1 MKLHTKILLGLVLGA
16 GLGIGLNVLA
26 HQVPWAPSIVPVVD
40 WIAGK
45 VDWFAGNVAS
55 PVGQIFLRLLLMTVI
70 PLVFCSITLGVA
82 GLGDI
87 RKVGRIGVRS
97 IGYFLVST
105 AISATIGILLVN
117 YVRPGEGLSPELR
130 DRLMA
135 TYQSQVQGLGAG
147 GTAKFGVDMLVNF
160 FPRNPIQAAAT
171 MDMIGLIVFSI
182 IFGAALT
189 LIPEDKVKPV
199 VRVLDAVGEAIVK
212 IIGMVM
218 RLAPYGVFGLIF
230 FVTWRLGLDIVF
242 RLGAYVF
249 VVLAG
254 LVLHGVGSLS
264 VLVRVAGGLRP
275 TLFFSRIRD
284 SIMTAFSTSS
294 SNATLPTNI
303 AVAEQ
308 ELKIPPEIAGFVLPL
323 GSTMCMNGT
332 ALFEG
337 VTVLFL
343 AQLFGISLDV
353 PTQLVVIVMSV
364 ITAVGAAGVPGG
376 SLPLLMVVLAS
387 VGVPP
392 EGIGVVLGVDRIL
405 DMCRTTVNVVGDLTA
420 VVYVARTESEWDPRA
435 VGSAAALA
443 PAG

>member
-1 MKLHTKILLGLVLGA
+1 MKLHTKILLGLLLGA
-16 GLGIGLNVLA
+16 ALGTSANVFA
-26 HQVPWAPSIVPVVD
+26 HNPPWVQ
-40 WIAGK
+40 
-45 VDWFAGNVAS
+45 WFATNVAS

-70 PLVFCSITLGVA
+70 PLVFCSIVLGVA

-87 RKVGRIGVRS
+87 RKVGRVGIRS
-97 IGYFLVST
+97 ISYFLIST
-105 AISATIGILLVN
+105 AISATIGIVLVN
-117 YVRPGEGLSPELR
+117 VARPGEGLPPALR
-130 DRLMA
+130 DQLMA
-135 TYQSQVQGLGAG
+135 AYQSQVQGLQAG
-147 GTAKFGVDMLVNF
+147 GPSKFSVDMLVNF
-160 FPRNPIQAAAT
+160 FPRNPIQAAAS
-171 MDMIGLIVFSI
+171 MDMIGLIVFSL

-189 LIPEDKVKPV
+189 LIPEEKAKPV
-199 VRVLDAVGEAIVK
+199 IRVLDAVGEAIVK
-212 IIGMVM
+212 IIGMAM

-230 FVTWRLGLDIVF
+230 YVTSRLGLDIV
-242 RLGAYVF
+242 RKLGAYV
-249 VVLAG
+249 VVVILG
-254 LVLHGVGSLS
+254 LLLHGLGSLS

-275 TLFFSRIRD
+275 TVFFSRIRD
-284 SIMTAFSTSS
+284 SVVTAFSTSS

-343 AQLFGISLDV
+343 AQLFGISLDL
-353 PTQLVVIVMSV
+353 PTQMVVIVMSV

-376 SLPLLMVVLAS
+376 SLPLLMVVLGS

-420 VVYVARTESEWDPRA
+420 AVYVARTETEWDPRS
-435 VGSAAALA
+435 VSSDVKLAA
-443 PAG
+443 

>member
-1 MKLHTKILLGLVLGA
+1 VKLHTKILLGLLLGA
-16 GLGIGLNVLA
+16 ALGTSANVFA
-26 HQVPWAPSIVPVVD
+26 HNPPWVQ
-40 WIAGK
+40 
-45 VDWFAGNVAS
+45 WFATNVAS

-70 PLVFCSITLGVA
+70 PLVFCSIVLGVA

-87 RKVGRIGVRS
+87 RKVGRVGIRS
-97 IGYFLVST
+97 ISYFLIST
-105 AISATIGILLVN
+105 AISATIGIVLVN
-117 YVRPGEGLSPELR
+117 AARPGEGLPPALR
-130 DRLMA
+130 DQLMA
-135 TYQSQVQGLGAG
+135 AYQSQVQGLQAG
-147 GTAKFGVDMLVNF
+147 GPSKFGVDMLVNF
-160 FPRNPIQAAAT
+160 FPRNPIQAAAS
-171 MDMIGLIVFSI
+171 MDMIGLIVFSL

-189 LIPEDKVKPV
+189 LIPEEKAKPV
-199 VRVLDAVGEAIVK
+199 IRVLDAVGEAIVK
-212 IIGMVM
+212 IIGMAM

-230 FVTWRLGLDIVF
+230 YVTSRLGLDIV
-242 RLGAYVF
+242 RKLGAYV
-249 VVLAG
+249 VVVILG
-254 LVLHGVGSLS
+254 LLLHGLGSLS

-275 TLFFSRIRD
+275 TVFFSRIRD
-284 SIMTAFSTSS
+284 SIVTAFSTSS

-343 AQLFGISLDV
+343 AQLFGISLDL
-353 PTQLVVIVMSV
+353 PTQMVVIVMSV

-376 SLPLLMVVLAS
+376 SLPLLMVVLGS

-420 VVYVARTESEWDPRA
+420 AVYVARTETEWDPRS
-435 VGSAAALA
+435 VSSDVKLAA
-443 PAG
+443 

>member
-1 MKLHTKILLGLVLGA
+1 VRLHTKILLGLLLGA
-16 GLGIGLNVLA
+16 TLGIGLNYLA
-26 HQVPWAPSIVPVVD
+26 HELPWPPSMAPTVD
-40 WIAGK
+40 WLAGR
-45 VDWFAGNVAS
+45 VDWLASNVAS

-87 RKVGRIGVRS
+87 RKVGRVGVRS
-97 IGYFLVST
+97 IAYFLVST

-117 YVRPGEGLSPELR
+117 VVRPGEGLAPELR

-135 TYQSQVQGLGAG
+135 TYQSQVQGLQAG

-189 LIPEDKVKPV
+189 LIPEEKAKSV
-199 VRVLDAVGEAIVK
+199 VRVLDAVGDAIVK
-212 IIGMVM
+212 IIGMAM

-230 FVTWRLGLDIVF
+230 FVTWRLGLGILF
-242 RLGAYVF
+242 RLGAYVL
-249 VVLAG
+249 VVLGG

-275 TLFFSRIRD
+275 TVFFSRIRD
-284 SIMTAFSTSS
+284 SIVTAFSTSS

-308 ELKIPPEIAGFVLPL
+308 ELKIPSEIAGFVLPL

-353 PTQLVVIVMSV
+353 PTQLIVIIMSV

-376 SLPLLMVVLAS
+376 SLPLLMVVLAA

-420 VVYVARTESEWDPRA
+420 TVYVARTETSWDPKTVSGER
-435 VGSAAALA
+435 
-443 PAG
+443 

>member
-1 MKLHTKILLGLVLGA
+1 MKLHTKILLGLLLGA
-16 GLGIGLNVLA
+16 ALGTSANVFA
-26 HQVPWAPSIVPVVD
+26 HNPPWVQ
-40 WIAGK
+40 
-45 VDWFAGNVAS
+45 WFATNVAS

-70 PLVFCSITLGVA
+70 PLVFCSIVLGVA

-87 RKVGRIGVRS
+87 RKVGRVGIRS
-97 IGYFLVST
+97 ISYFLIST
-105 AISATIGILLVN
+105 AISATIGIVLVN
-117 YVRPGEGLSPELR
+117 AARPGEGLPPALR
-130 DRLMA
+130 DQLMA
-135 TYQSQVQGLGAG
+135 AYQSR
-147 GTAKFGVDMLVNF
+147 VDMLVNF
-160 FPRNPIQAAAT
+160 FPRNPIQAAAS
-171 MDMIGLIVFSI
+171 MDMIGLIVFSL

-189 LIPEDKVKPV
+189 LIPEEKAKPV
-199 VRVLDAVGEAIVK
+199 IRVLDAVGEAIVK
-212 IIGMVM
+212 IIGMAM

-230 FVTWRLGLDIVF
+230 YVTSRLGLDIV
-242 RLGAYVF
+242 RKLGAYV
-249 VVLAG
+249 VVVILG
-254 LVLHGVGSLS
+254 LLLHGLGSLS

-275 TLFFSRIRD
+275 TVFFSRIRD
-284 SIMTAFSTSS
+284 SIGTAFSTSS

-343 AQLFGISLDV
+343 AQLFGISLDL
-353 PTQLVVIVMSV
+353 PTQMVVIVMSV

-376 SLPLLMVVLAS
+376 SLPLLMVVLGS

-420 VVYVARTESEWDPRA
+420 AVYVAR
-435 VGSAAALA
+435 
-443 PAG
+443 

>member
-1 MKLHTKILLGLVLGA
+1 MKLHTKILLGLLLGA
-16 GLGIGLNVLA
+16 ALGTSANVFA
-26 HQVPWAPSIVPVVD
+26 HNPPWVQ
-40 WIAGK
+40 
-45 VDWFAGNVAS
+45 WFATNVAS

-70 PLVFCSITLGVA
+70 PLVFCSIVLGVA

-87 RKVGRIGVRS
+87 RKVGRVGIRS
-97 IGYFLVST
+97 ISYFLIST
-105 AISATIGILLVN
+105 AISATIGIVLVN
-117 YVRPGEGLSPELR
+117 AARPGEGLPPALR
-130 DRLMA
+130 DQLMA
-135 TYQSQVQGLGAG
+135 AYQSQVQGLQAG
-147 GTAKFGVDMLVNF
+147 GPSKFSVDMLVNF
-160 FPRNPIQAAAT
+160 FPRNPIQAAAS
-171 MDMIGLIVFSI
+171 MDMIGLIVFSL

-189 LIPEDKVKPV
+189 LIPEEKAKPV
-199 VRVLDAVGEAIVK
+199 IRVLDAVGEAIVK
-212 IIGMVM
+212 IIGMAM

-230 FVTWRLGLDIVF
+230 YVTSRLGLDIV
-242 RLGAYVF
+242 RKLGAYV
-249 VVLAG
+249 VVVILG
-254 LVLHGVGSLS
+254 LLLHGLGSLS

-275 TLFFSRIRD
+275 TVFFSRIRD
-284 SIMTAFSTSS
+284 SIVTAFSTSS

-343 AQLFGISLDV
+343 AQLFGISLDL
-353 PTQLVVIVMSV
+353 PTQMVVIVMSV

-376 SLPLLMVVLAS
+376 SLPLLMVVLGS

-420 VVYVARTESEWDPRA
+420 AVYVARTESGWDPRS
-435 VGSAAALA
+435 VSSDVKLAA
-443 PAG
+443 

>member
-1 MKLHTKILLGLVLGA
+1 VKLHTKILLGLLLGA
-16 GLGIGLNVLA
+16 ALGTSANVFA
-26 HQVPWAPSIVPVVD
+26 HNPPWVQ
-40 WIAGK
+40 
-45 VDWFAGNVAS
+45 WFATNVAS

-70 PLVFCSITLGVA
+70 PLVFCSIVLGVA

-87 RKVGRIGVRS
+87 RKVGRVGIRS
-97 IGYFLVST
+97 ISYFLIST
-105 AISATIGILLVN
+105 AISATIGIVLVN
-117 YVRPGEGLSPELR
+117 AARPGEGLPPALR
-130 DRLMA
+130 DQLMA
-135 TYQSQVQGLGAG
+135 AYQSQVQGLQAG
-147 GTAKFGVDMLVNF
+147 GPSKFGVDMLVNF
-160 FPRNPIQAAAT
+160 FPRNPIQAAAS
-171 MDMIGLIVFSI
+171 MDMIGLIVFSL

-189 LIPEDKVKPV
+189 LIPEEKAKPV
-199 VRVLDAVGEAIVK
+199 IRVLDAVGEAIVK
-212 IIGMVM
+212 IIGMAM

-230 FVTWRLGLDIVF
+230 YVTSRLGLDIV
-242 RLGAYVF
+242 RKLGAYV
-249 VVLAG
+249 VVVILG
-254 LVLHGVGSLS
+254 LLLHGLGSLS

-275 TLFFSRIRD
+275 TVFFSRIRD
-284 SIMTAFSTSS
+284 SVVTAFSTSS

-343 AQLFGISLDV
+343 AQLFGISLDL
-353 PTQLVVIVMSV
+353 PTQMVVIVMSV

-376 SLPLLMVVLAS
+376 SLPLLMVVLGS

-420 VVYVARTESEWDPRA
+420 AVYVARTETEWDPRS
-435 VGSAAALA
+435 VSSDVKLAA
-443 PAG
+443 

>member
-1 MKLHTKILLGLVLGA
+1 VKLHTKILLGLLLGA
-16 GLGIGLNVLA
+16 ALGTSANVFA
-26 HQVPWAPSIVPVVD
+26 HNPPWVQ
-40 WIAGK
+40 
-45 VDWFAGNVAS
+45 WFATNVAS

-70 PLVFCSITLGVA
+70 PLVFCSIVLGVA

-87 RKVGRIGVRS
+87 RKVGRVGIRS
-97 IGYFLVST
+97 ISYFLIST
-105 AISATIGILLVN
+105 AISATIGIVLVN
-117 YVRPGEGLSPELR
+117 AARPGEGLPPALR
-130 DRLMA
+130 DQLMA
-135 TYQSQVQGLGAG
+135 AYQSQVQGLQAG
-147 GTAKFGVDMLVNF
+147 GPSKFGVDMLVNF
-160 FPRNPIQAAAT
+160 FPRNPIQAAAS
-171 MDMIGLIVFSI
+171 MDMIGLIVFSL

-189 LIPEDKVKPV
+189 LIPEEKAKPV
-199 VRVLDAVGEAIVK
+199 IRVLDAVGEAIVK
-212 IIGMVM
+212 IIGMAM

-230 FVTWRLGLDIVF
+230 YVTSRLGLDIV
-242 RLGAYVF
+242 RKLGAYV
-249 VVLAG
+249 VVVILG
-254 LVLHGVGSLS
+254 LLLHGLGSLS

-275 TLFFSRIRD
+275 TVFFSRIRD
-284 SIMTAFSTSS
+284 SIVTAFSTSS

-343 AQLFGISLDV
+343 AQLFGISLDL
-353 PTQLVVIVMSV
+353 PTQMVVIVMSV

-376 SLPLLMVVLAS
+376 SLPLLMVVLGS

-420 VVYVARTESEWDPRA
+420 AVYVARTESGWDPRS
-435 VGSAAALA
+435 VSSDVKLAA
-443 PAG
+443 

>member
-1 MKLHTKILLGLVLGA
+1 MVGAVGGSVLQ
-16 GLGIGLNVLA
+16 L
-26 HQVPWAPSIVPVVD
+26 
-40 WIAGK
+40 
-45 VDWFAGNVAS
+45 FAANVAS

-70 PLVFCSITLGVA
+70 PLVFCSIVLGVA

-87 RKVGRIGVRS
+87 RKVGRVGVRS

-105 AISATIGILLVN
+105 AISATIGIVLVN
-117 YVRPGEGLSPELR
+117 LARPGEGLSPEVR
-130 DRLMA
+130 DQLMA
-135 TYQSQVQGLGAG
+135 SYQTQVQGLQAG
-147 GTAKFGVDMLVNF
+147 GATKFGVDMLVNF
-160 FPRNPIQAAAT
+160 FPRNPIQAAAS
-171 MDMIGLIVFSI
+171 MDMIGLIVFSL

-189 LIPEDKVKPV
+189 LIPEDKAKPV

-212 IIGMVM
+212 IIGMAM
-218 RLAPYGVFGLIF
+218 KLAPYGVFGLIF
-230 FVTWRLGLDIVF
+230 YVTSRLGLDIVWK
-242 RLGAYVF
+242 LGAYVL
-249 VVLAG
+249 VVIVG
-254 LVLHGVGSLS
+254 LVIHGVGSLS
-264 VLVRVAGGLRP
+264 LLVRVAGGLSP
-275 TLFFSRIRD
+275 TVFFSRIRD
-284 SIMTAFSTSS
+284 SIVTAFSTSS

-308 ELKIPPEIAGFVLPL
+308 ELKIPPQIAGFVLPL

-343 AQLFGISLDV
+343 AQLFGISLDL

-420 VVYVARTESEWDPRA
+420 AVYVARTESAWDPRL
-435 VGSAAALA
+435 VSTDVKLAA
-443 PAG
+443 

>member
-1 MKLHTKILLGLVLGA
+1 MKLHTKILLGLLLGA
-16 GLGIGLNVLA
+16 ALGTSANVFA
-26 HQVPWAPSIVPVVD
+26 HNPPWVQ
-40 WIAGK
+40 
-45 VDWFAGNVAS
+45 WFATNVAS

-70 PLVFCSITLGVA
+70 PLVFCSIVLGVA

-87 RKVGRIGVRS
+87 RKVGRVGIRS
-97 IGYFLVST
+97 ISYFLIST
-105 AISATIGILLVN
+105 AISATIGIVLVN
-117 YVRPGEGLSPELR
+117 AARPGEGLPPALR
-130 DRLMA
+130 DQLMA
-135 TYQSQVQGLGAG
+135 AYQSQVQGLQAG
-147 GTAKFGVDMLVNF
+147 GPSKFSVDMLVNF
-160 FPRNPIQAAAT
+160 FPRNPIQAAAS
-171 MDMIGLIVFSI
+171 MDMIGLIVFSL

-189 LIPEDKVKPV
+189 LIPEEKAKPV
-199 VRVLDAVGEAIVK
+199 IRVLDAVGEAIVK
-212 IIGMVM
+212 IIGMAM

-230 FVTWRLGLDIVF
+230 YVTSRLGLDIV
-242 RLGAYVF
+242 RKLGAYV
-249 VVLAG
+249 VVVILG
-254 LVLHGVGSLS
+254 LLLHGLGSLS

-275 TLFFSRIRD
+275 TVFFSRIRD
-284 SIMTAFSTSS
+284 SIVTAFSTSS

-343 AQLFGISLDV
+343 AQLFGISLDL
-353 PTQLVVIVMSV
+353 PTQMVVIVMSV

-376 SLPLLMVVLAS
+376 SLPLLMVVLGS

-420 VVYVARTESEWDPRA
+420 AVYVARTETEWDPRS
-435 VGSAAALA
+435 VSSDVKVAA
-443 PAG
+443 